1 MGIYIVE
8 TEWFNGYR
16 CGCCSY
22 PDFETKKY
30 PTLGEAL
37 ARLPVES
44 PGEDGG
50 FNSYEVTDGST
61 GEVVAWSKTSWPTG
75 RTTAYKYTRHHGHHP
90 DLGDFDTIEG
100 PDKIVTSP
108 EDPDKVWANILARV
122 ELDRASKRLAG
133 AERQLAEAQENLQV
147 AVAAVPPVDGL

>member
-75 RTTAYKYTRHHGHHP
+75 RTTAYNYTRHQGHHP
-90 DLGDFDTIEG
+90 DLGDFDTIAG
-100 PDKIVTSP
+100 SDNVPKVHDN
-108 EDPDKVWANILARV
+108 PDKVWADILAKI
-122 ELDRASKRLAG
+122 ELDRANKR
-133 AERQLAEAQENLQV
+133 LAEAQENLQV